1 MAEDKTLTEFAEW
14 HATTVGGG
22 GRIVI
27 PAAMRKALGVDTG
40 DEVLLSLVD
49 GEVRISTR
57 LGNIEK
63 IRAMVRARIPEG
75 VSVVDEFLKEK
86 YAEAER
92 EYARDREWLKRNPD
106 RKLAAE

>member
-1 MAEDKTLTEFAEW
+1 M
-14 HATTVGGG
+14 VGSG

-27 PAAMRKALGVDTG
+27 PAAMRKALGVDAG
-40 DEVLLSLVD
+40 DEVLLSLVG

-57 LGNIEK
+57 LGNIEN
-63 IRAMVRARIPEG
+63 IRARVRARIPED

-92 EYARDREWLKRNPD
+92 EYARDRERLKRNSD

>member
-1 MAEDKTLTEFAEW
+1 MATNKKLSQFSEW
-14 HATTVGGG
+14 HATTVGSG

-27 PAAMRKALGVDTG
+27 PAAMRKALGVDAG
-40 DEVLLSLVD
+40 EEVLLFLEE

-63 IRAMVRARIPEG
+63 IRAMVRAQIPEG

>member
-1 MAEDKTLTEFAEW
+1 M
-14 HATTVGGG
+14 
-22 GRIVI
+22 I
-27 PAAMRKALGVDTG
+27 PAAMRKALGIDTG

-63 IRAMVRARIPEG
+63 IRAMVRARVPEG
-75 VSVVDEFLKEK
+75 ISVVDEFLKEK

-92 EYARDREWLKRNPD
+92 EYAKDREWLKRNPD
-106 RKLAAE
+106 RKQAAE

>member
-1 MAEDKTLTEFAEW
+1 MENHEKLSKTSEW
-14 HATTVGGG
+14 HATKVGGG

-27 PAAMRKALGVDTG
+27 PAAMRGALGVETG
-40 DEVLLSLVD
+40 DEVLLFLED

-57 LGNIEK
+57 LGNIEN
-63 IRAMVRARIPEG
+63 IRARLRARIPES

-92 EYARDREWLKRNPD
+92 EYARDRERPESHAD